1 MDNYKNK
8 KYKNMREL
16 VLDTETTGLDH
27 ENGDRIVEIGI
38 IELKNHIKTGKYFH
52 YYINPERESDI
63 KAEKIHGLSKQF
75 LSDKLKFRDIAEE
88 LIEFISDSKIII
100 HNAKFDVGFLN
111 SELKRCDLEYLKD
124 KNILDTLI
132 LARKKYPGQSASLD
146 TLCRRFDIDI
156 TNRKKNHGALLD
168 AELLSLVYL
177 ELIGGK
183 QIKLNFNNEV
193 DMNIDD
199 KVDNIINLNETYK
212 NKKIREIKNITL
224 NNDDH
229 KKHKKFVETIPN
241 SIWSKI
247 IV

>member
-27 ENGDRIVEIGI
+27 ENGDRIVEVGI
-38 IELKNHIKTGKYFH
+38 IELNNHVKTGKYFH
-52 YYINPERESDI
+52 YYINPERESDV
-63 KAEKIHGLSKQF
+63 KAEKIHGLSRQF

-88 LIEFISDSKIII
+88 LVEFISDSKIII

-111 SELKRCDLEYLKD
+111 FELKRCDLEYLNND
-124 KNILDTLI
+124 NILDTLI
-132 LARKKYPGQSASLD
+132 LARKKYPGQSVSLD
-146 TLCRRFDIDI
+146 TLCRRFGIDI
-156 TNRKKNHGALLD
+156 TNRKIHGALLD

-183 QIKLNFNNEV
+183 QTKLNFNNEV
-193 DMNIDD
+193 DINIDNNSE
-199 KVDNIINLNETYK
+199 NIINLNENYK
-212 NKKIREIKNITL
+212 NKKFIEIKNITL
-224 NNDDH
+224 NKDDH
-229 KKHKKFVETIPN
+229 KKHKKFIETIPN
-241 SIWSKI
+241 NIWSKI